1 VTIGTSVASPLDESV
16 LDVTL
21 PRGEPAQA
29 IRLASDL
36 SEAADR
42 LLAVA
47 HGAARLLPVSG
58 WSGVAAAAADRR
70 LLEVAAAVGAERSRL
85 QQAAEALRGFAHELG
100 TAVDGAAQA
109 RALLATARRV
119 QDDADARDRALSV
132 GLASGQ
138 WAGPRADGRFTDPDA
153 VLLLGRARELALE
166 AREVADRAAARLVDA
181 LTALSGRRV
190 LRDGGSWRPL
200 LDLMG
205 LVPGYGDALDVG
217 SAAVYG
223 TRGDWWE
230 AAVSGA
236 AAVPGPLGWLAG
248 ATRTGKAVDHVG
260 EVARVVD
267 DSPRGRAVE
276 AFASVSTVGRR
287 RHVRLLADDAAVDQF
302 WWDVLAPLG
311 WTNVRQV
318 DEGLITTTHLPDGSR
333 IVHRDFSSSGGHT
346 IELRSSPQAD
356 VRQIHTSNGGGADG
370 P

>member
-1 VTIGTSVASPLDESV
+1 MTAGTAVASLDESV
-16 LDVTL
+16 LDVVL

-29 IRLASDL
+29 MRLAGDL
-36 SEAADR
+36 SEAADQ

-47 HGAARLLPVSG
+47 QGAARLLPVSG

-85 QQAAEALRGFAHELG
+85 QQAADGLRGFAHELG
-100 TAVDGAAQA
+100 TAVDRATQA
-109 RALLATARRV
+109 RALLATAQRV
-119 QDDADARDRALSV
+119 QDEADARDRSLSV

-153 VLLLGRARELALE
+153 VLMLTRARELARE

-181 LTALSGRRV
+181 LTALSGRTV

-223 TRGDWWE
+223 ARGDWRD
-230 AAVSGA
+230 AAVSGV

-248 ATRTGKAVDHVG
+248 ATRAGKAVDQVG

-267 DSPRGRAVE
+267 DSPHGRAVA
-276 AFASVSTVGRR
+276 AFASVPTAGRR
-287 RHVRLLADDAAVDQF
+287 KHVRLLADDAAVDQF
-302 WWDVLAPLG
+302 WWEVLAPLG

-333 IVHRDFSSSGGHT
+333 IVHRDFSNSGGHT
-346 IELRSSPQAD
+346 IELLD
-356 VRQIHTSNGGGADG
+356 VKGASVTLIHRAEG
-370 P
+370 

>member
-1 VTIGTSVASPLDESV
+1 VTGGTVVGSPVDESV
-16 LDVTL
+16 LDVAL

-29 IRLASDL
+29 LRLAAELSDT
-36 SEAADR
+36 ADR

-47 HGAARLLPVSG
+47 QGAARLLPVAG

-70 LLEVAAAVGAERSRL
+70 LLEVTAAVGAERSRL
-85 QQAAEALRGFAHELG
+85 QQAAEALRGFGHALG
-100 TAVDGAAQA
+100 TAVDRVAEA

-119 QDDADARDRALSV
+119 QDEADARDRALSV

-153 VLLLGRARELALE
+153 VLLLARARDLARE
-166 AREVADRAAARLVDA
+166 ARAVADRAAARLVEA

-200 LDLMG
+200 LDVAG
-205 LVPGYGDALDVG
+205 LVPGYGDALDLG

-223 TRGDWWE
+223 ARGDWWD
-230 AAVSGA
+230 AGISGA
-236 AAVPGPLGWLAG
+236 AAVPGPIGWLAG
-248 ATRTGKAVDHVG
+248 ATRAGRAVDHVG

-267 DSPRGRAVE
+267 DSPRGRAVT
-276 AFASVSTVGRR
+276 AFASVPTIGRR
-287 RHVRLLADDAAVDQF
+287 KYVRLLADDAAVDQF

-318 DEGLITTTHLPDGSR
+318 DEGLITTTHLPDGTR

-346 IELRSSPQAD
+346 IELRSSPQAE
-356 VRQIHTSNGGGADG
+356 VRQIHTSNGGEIHEQ
-370 P
+370 